1 MKRLAALLLGAML
14 MLTGCT
20 GLKTSDLN
28 GKNDTE
34 APQATVNGN
43 NSDIDILSI
52 LTKAKTAKSFTN
64 DAVSDSDLEI
74 ILKSGINAPSARN
87 SQPWHFSVVKD
98 TAILEEI
105 ASSMGSPGKQPPP
118 TGGSAPPQGPTDGAM
133 APRLSITSSKV
144 AIIISGTSKL
154 STDTFDCG
162 LACQNMSITAMSLG
176 YATKIVSSPSDAIN
190 GDQKAY
196 FHELLGIPE
205 GMNAVAVLMIG
216 KSGEKVDAISGATTR
231 NSFASVITYVNQK

>member
-14 MLTGCT
+14 MLTACT
-20 GLKTSDLN
+20 GVKTSDSN
-28 GKNDTE
+28 GKSDTE
-34 APQATVNGN
+34 TPQAAPNGN
-43 NSDIDILSI
+43 NNDIDILSI
-52 LTKAKTAKSFTN
+52 LTQAKTAKSFTN

-98 TAILEEI
+98 TAILKEI
-105 ASSMGSPGKQPPP
+105 ASSMGSPAVQPPP
-118 TGGSAPPQGPTDGAM
+118 AGGTSPPQGQAGGAM
-133 APRLSITSSKV
+133 APRLSIASSKV
-144 AIIISGTSKL
+144 AIIISGTNKL

-162 LACQNMSITAMSLG
+162 LACQNMSIAAMSLG

-190 GDQKAY
+190 GDKKAY

-205 GMNAVAVLMIG
+205 GMNVVAVLMIG
-216 KSGEKVDAISGATTR
+216 KSGEKVDAISGASAR
-231 NSFASVITYVNQK
+231 NSFASVVTYVNPK